1 MRFSDTVADPDF
13 LAHGGAD
20 ERADSAA
27 DAVAHANAD
36 YYPFA
41 DFFPHLHE
49 HGAVY
54 LDGPRQ
60 LRLVGQLPIILQQF
74 RVVHDHTFG
83 QRPRLLVCDFESSDL
98 CGFTNGDYA
107 WTRDAYGT
115 PSYNTG
121 PSGDHT
127 TGAGYYMHV
136 ETSGAY
142 GNPPYTLTSPTFSEC
157 VGEVRF
163 AYHMYGSAMG
173 TLKLDVY
180 DSGTAAWSTSWSLS
194 GNQG

>member
-1 MRFSDTVADPDF
+1 MT
-13 LAHGGAD
+13 
-20 ERADSAA
+20 
-27 DAVAHANAD
+27 
-36 YYPFA
+36 
-41 DFFPHLHE
+41 
-49 HGAVY
+49 
-54 LDGPRQ
+54 
-60 LRLVGQLPIILQQF
+60 
-74 RVVHDHTFG
+74 
-83 QRPRLLVCDFESSDL
+83 RLLACDFESSDL

-115 PSYNTG
+115 PSSNTG

-173 TLKLDVY
+173 TLALEQTTNGVDWTTLWTKSGDQG
-180 DSGTAAWSTSWSLS
+180 DSWQHAIANASSNVAQVRFAGSERGGGADEPAACSEVK
-194 GNQG
+194 